1 MKTQTFE
8 VARLRGIDNRW
19 RVSPDSAAVIKEMSW
34 DSYDGWK
41 TAGAYDCVTLNGYSW
56 KSLGTIH
63 SIHYFSRHN
72 GKNRDV
78 IFEDSFG
85 RLARLDPSKFPGGS
99 EPFTVLKDQNN
110 VEIGPGGRPR
120 FVPKTSEISSQSISF
135 GGRLYLVNGI
145 DEPIV
150 YDGKVVTRAG
160 FFDFPAK
167 PDASVVYRTYHNQY
181 VDEGGDDGDDTAY
194 FLGTRERGQGLG
206 SLRPTGEKV
215 RKKPTSSKP
224 SDAATGTK
232 YVDGKLCGY
241 QYRITFVNRRGQE
254 SPMSDSSDICS
265 FECANGKRRFT
276 QINIPT
282 GGEDVVARRLY
293 RTRDIFDD
301 NGNPL
306 TPESGRNFH
315 FLKEIQDNE
324 STATE
329 DGISDS
335 NLGVLTDPE
344 DFGPFPAQAKFITA
358 FKNTVFVSGMPD
370 NLIKYSAEG
379 MPEVFP
385 RDNIF
390 DIGDSDSGEIT
401 GMYASNNA
409 LVVFKTRGVYL
420 IKGDPRSGFYAQTLN
435 RDIGCI
441 AARSIQDVPG
451 TGLVFLAQN
460 GVFVLKGALE
470 NTGSPTSIVELST
483 PIRNLTDQIDYVG
496 SRAAV
501 GVINRS
507 DKEYFLCVPT
517 RGKLNNLLLVWHY
530 EIGAWSFRENY
541 PIQCAVET
549 KDSRS
554 YLYFGSNDEEKPG
567 INVYSSFFR
576 EKYLFGSDSIRP
588 SGEKEPSLTSTLD
601 LPLYETSPFSFGSLY
616 SNIQVAYV
624 NFYAVAYGNEPAKL
638 NFKINRSEVVAL
650 DENKQRDQQDINE
663 LLPVYD
669 QAVFDK
675 DVWGFHRPVVLR
687 YDVSHMHKSVTTELA
702 IQFKQDEKNKHPNR
716 MMIVGYSI
724 DAKVGEQRNIRP
736 LTDVLTSDKR

>member
-1 MKTQTFE
+1 M
-8 VARLRGIDNRW
+8 
-19 RVSPDSAAVIKEMSW
+19 
-34 DSYDGWK
+34 
-41 TAGAYDCVTLNGYSW
+41 
-56 KSLGTIH
+56 
-63 SIHYFSRHN
+63 
-72 GKNRDV
+72 
-78 IFEDSFG
+78 
-85 RLARLDPSKFPGGS
+85 
-99 EPFTVLKDQNN
+99 
-110 VEIGPGGRPR
+110 
-120 FVPKTSEISSQSISF
+120 
-135 GGRLYLVNGI
+135 
-145 DEPIV
+145 
-150 YDGKVVTRAG
+150 
-160 FFDFPAK
+160 
-167 PDASVVYRTYHNQY
+167 
-181 VDEGGDDGDDTAY
+181 
-194 FLGTRERGQGLG
+194 
-206 SLRPTGEKV
+206 
-215 RKKPTSSKP
+215 
-224 SDAATGTK
+224 
-232 YVDGKLCGY
+232 
-241 QYRITFVNRRGQE
+241 
-254 SPMSDSSDICS
+254 
-265 FECANGKRRFT
+265 
-276 QINIPT
+276 
-282 GGEDVVARRLY
+282 
-293 RTRDIFDD
+293 
-301 NGNPL
+301 
-306 TPESGRNFH
+306 
-315 FLKEIQDNE
+315 
-324 STATE
+324 
-329 DGISDS
+329 
-335 NLGVLTDPE
+335 
-344 DFGPFPAQAKFITA
+344 
-358 FKNTVFVSGMPD
+358 
-370 NLIKYSAEG
+370 
-379 MPEVFP
+379 
-385 RDNIF
+385 
-390 DIGDSDSGEIT
+390 
-401 GMYASNNA
+401 
-409 LVVFKTRGVYL
+409 
-420 IKGDPRSGFYAQTLN
+420 
-435 RDIGCI
+435 
-441 AARSIQDVPG
+441 
-451 TGLVFLAQN
+451 
-460 GVFVLKGALE
+460 FVLKGALE